1 MATLDFTPLYHST
14 VGFDRLPTL
23 LAQALERDESGYPP
37 YNIEKTGEDAY
48 RIVMALA
55 GFSKDDIDIVTENN
69 RVTVRGALKDK
80 DGKTYLHQGLAQRSF
95 QRVFDLADHISV
107 TGASMNNGLL
117 VVDLK
122 HELPEAL
129 KPRRIEINGTTK
141 AMPFE
146 AKAVEKSAA

>member
-14 VGFDRLPTL
+14 VGFDRLPSL

-55 GFSKDDIDIVTENN
+55 GFSKDDIDIVTEDN
-69 RVTVRGALKDK
+69 RLTVRAALKDK
-80 DGKTYLHQGLAQRSF
+80 DSKTYLHQGIAQRSF
-95 QRVFDLADHISV
+95 QRVFDLADHIIV
-107 TGASMNNGLL
+107 VGASMDNGLL
-117 VVDLK
+117 VVDLR

-129 KPRRIEINGTTK
+129 KPRRIAISDTK
-141 AMPFE
+141 LMQVAP
-146 AKAVEKSAA
+146 KAVEQSAA

>member
-14 VGFDRLPTL
+14 VGFDRLPSL

-55 GFSKDDIDIVTENN
+55 GFSKDDIDIVTEDN
-69 RVTVRGALKDK
+69 RLTVRAALKDK
-80 DGKTYLHQGLAQRSF
+80 DSKTYLHQGIAQRSF
-95 QRVFDLADHISV
+95 QRVFDLADHIIV
-107 TGASMNNGLL
+107 AGASMDNGLL
-117 VVDLK
+117 VVDLR

-129 KPRRIEINGTTK
+129 KPRRIAISDTK
-141 AMPFE
+141 LTPVAP
-146 AKAVEKSAA
+146 KAVEQSAA